1 MILLEKTRKNDD
13 IPDDYIADDMKYPQ
27 IWDAILLIHK
37 LNRHFSRIHAQ
48 TLGVQIDN
56 VELKESSRRS

>member
-13 IPDDYIADDMKYPQ
+13 IPDDYIADGMKYPQ

-37 LNRHFSRIHAQ
+37 LTDILAGSMH
-48 TLGVQIDN
+48 
-56 VELKESSRRS
+56 KP